1 MVKRKATSEEKLN
14 TDMEALLTKGRR
26 NKQLEEAE
34 VLSIFEDPE
43 GEQAQHFMEQLEAEQ
58 IEIVFSDE
66 DDIEVDDLDEI
77 DDLDIE
83 PDEDD
88 LEIEDEEVD
97 DDLEELPLRGTAGIS
112 DDPVRMYLKEIGQ
125 VDLLNQDR
133 ETWLS
138 SQIAA
143 KVLYL
148 DKKEKL
154 WRKNKTAPKDKDI
167 LLSLYED
174 AYTSW
179 TKVREITQR
188 LGNDLPDMGKII
200 GEIQSLRE
208 TWRIDG
214 VSYARDYLLQ
224 RQWGKDEDWSTVAHE
239 FFNTYHILYIFPVS
253 LQNQILKFHGKHND
267 LPSPETLQEWIEN
280 HPTYETD
287 IEQEIHGTAGLF
299 GRPGLLDRGQE
310 AEEALTRANL
320 RLVVSV
326 AKRYMGRGISFLD
339 LIQEG
344 NIGLLRAVE
353 KFDHTKGF
361 KFSTYATWWIRQAI
375 SRAIADQARTIRIPV
390 HMVETINRL
399 MRIQRDLTQEKGAEP
414 TAEDLAL
421 EMNFLTP
428 EEVKKI
434 KALRDAG
441 EKLEFVDPGLYRKLR
456 REANKIRRIL
466 RISQEPM
473 SLEMTVGQEDSS
485 MLGDFIE
492 DDKMVGPVDAATRQL
507 LKEQI
512 RDALFVL
519 NDREREVLEMRFGLK
534 DGQEH
539 TLEEVGKYYGV
550 TRERIRQIEAK
561 ALRKLR
567 QPNRSRPLRDYLE

>member
-1 MVKRKATSEEKLN
+1 MVKRKPTSEEKLN
-14 TDMEALLTKGRR
+14 TDMEALLSKGRR

-66 DDIEVDDLDEI
+66 DEIEVDDLDEI

-148 DKKEKL
+148 DTKEKL
-154 WRKNKTAPKDKDI
+154 WRKNKTAPTDTEI
-167 LLSLYED
+167 VLSLYED

-200 GEIQSLRE
+200 SEIQSLRE

-239 FFNTYHILYIFPVS
+239 FFNTYHIFYMFPVS
-253 LQNQILKFHGKHND
+253 LQNQILKFYGKHSD
-267 LPSPETLQEWIEN
+267 LPSPETLQEWIKN
-280 HPTYETD
+280 HPAYETD
-287 IEQEIHGTAGLF
+287 IEQEIHGSTGLF

-421 EMNFLTP
+421 EMNFLTN

-434 KALRDAG
+434 KMLRDAG

>member
-1 MVKRKATSEEKLN
+1 MNQMAKRPVSQEKLN
-14 TDMEALLTKGRR
+14 ADMEALLVKGRR
-26 NKQLEEAE
+26 NKQLEESE
-34 VLSIFEDPE
+34 ILSIFDDPE
-43 GEQAQHFMEQLEAEQ
+43 GEQVQRFMETLENEH
-58 IEIVFSDE
+58 
-66 DDIEVDDLDEI
+66 IEVIFAEEDEEIELDDLDDL
-77 DDLDIE
+77 DDLE

-88 LEIEDEEVD
+88 LSDDEDDYDAD
-97 DDLEELPLRGTAGIS
+97 DDELEAAVRGAAGVS

-133 ETWLS
+133 ETWLA
-138 SQIAA
+138 SQITASVMYVDTVEEFRKKGNRNPTDTDVLLQIYQKSYDA
-143 KVLYL
+143 WQKVQ
-148 DKKEKL
+148 K
-154 WRKNKTAPKDKDI
+154 
-167 LLSLYED
+167 
-174 AYTSW
+174 
-179 TKVREITQR
+179 ITQSVKQ
-188 LGNDLPDMGKII
+188 DPPDII
-200 GEIQSLRE
+200 KMIEEVRALRDNWHGEGI
-208 TWRIDG
+208 
-214 VSYARDYLLQ
+214 SYIRDYLLQ
-224 RQWGKDEDWSTVAHE
+224 HQWGREENWSNIAQE
-239 FFNTYHILYIFPVS
+239 FFNVYHVFYMLPSS
-253 LQNQILKFHGKHND
+253 LQSEIILHFKANKT
-267 LPSPETLQEWIEN
+267 LATPEMMAGWIEAN
-280 HPTYETD
+280 PPYAEDITD
-287 IEQEIHGTAGLF
+287 EMKAMLF
-299 GRPGLLDRGQE
+299 RGHE
-310 AEEALTRANL
+310 AAEALTRANL

-414 TAEDLAL
+414 TAEDLAV
-421 EMNFLTP
+421 EMNFLTA
-428 EEVKKI
+428 EEIKKVKS
-434 KALRDAG
+434 LRDSG
-441 EKLEFVDPGLYRKLR
+441 EKLEYVDPALYRKLR

-539 TLEEVGKYYGV
+539 TLEEVGRYYGV

>member
-1 MVKRKATSEEKLN
+1 
-14 TDMEALLTKGRR
+14 
-26 NKQLEEAE
+26 
-34 VLSIFEDPE
+34 
-43 GEQAQHFMEQLEAEQ
+43 
-58 IEIVFSDE
+58 
-66 DDIEVDDLDEI
+66 
-77 DDLDIE
+77 
-83 PDEDD
+83 
-88 LEIEDEEVD
+88 
-97 DDLEELPLRGTAGIS
+97 
-112 DDPVRMYLKEIGQ
+112 
-125 VDLLNQDR
+125 
-133 ETWLS
+133 
-138 SQIAA
+138 
-143 KVLYL
+143 
-148 DKKEKL
+148 
-154 WRKNKTAPKDKDI
+154 
-167 LLSLYED
+167 
-174 AYTSW
+174 
-179 TKVREITQR
+179 
-188 LGNDLPDMGKII
+188 
-200 GEIQSLRE
+200 
-208 TWRIDG
+208 
-214 VSYARDYLLQ
+214 
-224 RQWGKDEDWSTVAHE
+224 
-239 FFNTYHILYIFPVS
+239 
-253 LQNQILKFHGKHND
+253 
-267 LPSPETLQEWIEN
+267 
-280 HPTYETD
+280 
-287 IEQEIHGTAGLF
+287 
-299 GRPGLLDRGQE
+299 
-310 AEEALTRANL
+310 
-320 RLVVSV
+320 
-326 AKRYMGRGISFLD
+326 
-339 LIQEG
+339 
-344 NIGLLRAVE
+344 
-353 KFDHTKGF
+353 
-361 KFSTYATWWIRQAI
+361 
-375 SRAIADQARTIRIPV
+375 

-421 EMNFLTP
+421 EMNFLSS

-434 KALRDAG
+434 KTLRDTG